1 MKQSFPKRIPF
12 AKLSASANDFIVI
25 DNRNGQ
31 YSEMAADLARRLCK
45 RRYSIGADGLIL
57 IENAQSAS
65 FRVRFYNPDGNEFNT
80 CGNGGRAAARFAA
93 LSSIAPP
100 DMTIQTNVGVIDAHM
115 VDTGIRLKMVAPTKI
130 QLNFSLDLDGQK
142 YHGHIVHVGDPHF
155 VVYSRNIRELDFVPL
170 ARLIRHHEAL
180 GPEGANVHFIEPV
193 SRQRIKIRS
202 FERGVEDETFAC
214 GSGCVSTAVSTFQ
227 NKDSDPP
234 ITFEPQ
240 SGIPL
245 IVDFRPGNDFQDIYL
260 QGDARLVYQSEI
272 TEEAMTGFPV
282 E

>member
-1 MKQSFPKRIPF
+1 M
-12 AKLSASANDFIVI
+12 SASANDFVVI

-31 YSEMAADLARRLCK
+31 YSEIAGDLARRLCK
-45 RRYSIGADGLIL
+45 RRYSIGADALIL
-57 IENAQSAS
+57 IENSTSAS

-93 LSSIAPP
+93 LTSVAPA
-100 DMTIQTNVGVIDAHM
+100 DMLIQTNAGIIDAHL
-115 VDTGIRLKMVAPTKI
+115 VDHGIRLKMVAPTKV
-130 QLNFSLDLDGQK
+130 QLNFSVELDGVK

-155 VVYSRNIRELDFVPL
+155 VVYSRNIRKIEFVAL
-170 ARLIRHHEAL
+170 ARRIRHLEAL

-193 SRQRIKIRS
+193 SRQRMKIRS
-202 FERGVEDETFAC
+202 FERGVEDETLAC
-214 GSGCVSTAVSTFQ
+214 GSGCVSSAVSTFQ

-245 IVDFRPGNDFQDIYL
+245 IVDFQPGNNFQDIYL
-260 QGDARLVYQSEI
+260 QGDARIVYRGEI
-272 TEEAMTGFPV
+272 TQEALTGFPV